1 MFRRL
6 ILILSITASLLAPA
20 FPSLADEADES
31 KILEMKRHETDGDG
45 WLGISFEDVIDS
57 YLPSKLAQ
65 AKGRLNT
72 GEFDDAVICTSTQ
85 DANCG
90 KSGYFWDV
98 RAVLAECTSASQLNC
113 VESLSATLPNG
124 TVINGTV
131 SSRWNEWSKFPED
144 SALGIPAGGEQL
156 TWKLP
161 GANPGGSEEFAL
173 MPILFANGE
182 SGRVTHHSLNVVLRP
197 VTVVSGTYTKAES
210 SVGKRGVGL
219 GIFSNTTANELGCV
233 IAETTRCAK
242 AASFTD
248 LKIQYTVKIRLAR
261 YVQPWLHG
269 RLFEPTIDT
278 QNLGGTS
285 NILTVSAK
293 PLQIPIV
300 GGWKKWSELPESIKA
315 RFPFGAGG
323 TTANNDDWTN
333 PDISKR
339 ILRHMQQPAGD
350 RAITEFKEW
359 NPLFSDKPF
368 TMKTMWTVRT
378 IQIMSPEVSSCSK
391 QGFSGLVTT
400 NAAVYSDGPPTYTK
414 ATSSMDYV
422 VGAPH
427 YDLRGELFRGTYG
440 LIMRSDVARCIY
452 GFGTAPISAK
462 IEIASENGT
471 PAVAVTTI
479 SQTADWLR
487 LFAAGFT
494 YSTPQI
500 KVKLS
505 EDKPTPVIAPT
516 PQASAA
522 PTTANSPKPAVK
534 KITCAKGKTKKTVT
548 GTKCPSG
555 YKKVA

>member
-6 ILILSITASLLAPA
+6 ILIFSITASLLAPTIA
-20 FPSLADEADES
+20 SFADDADEVKVLD
-31 KILEMKRHETDGDG
+31 MKRHEVDGDG

-57 YLPSKLAQ
+57 YLPSRLAQ
-65 AKGRLNT
+65 AKGNRFN
-72 GEFDDAVICTSTQ
+72 GEFDDALICSGPQ
-85 DANCG
+85 DPLCG
-90 KSGYFWDV
+90 KAEYFWDV
-98 RAVLAECTSASQLNC
+98 RSVLAECATASQTNC
-113 VESLSATLPNG
+113 IESLSATLPNG
-124 TVINGTV
+124 SVINGTV

-144 SALGIPAGGEQL
+144 SAAGIPAGGEQL

-173 MPILFANGE
+173 LPVLSA
-182 SGRVTHHSLNVVLRP
+182 SGNSGQISYNILNVVLRP
-197 VTVVSGTYTKAES
+197 ITVVNGSYMKASS
-210 SVGKRGVGL
+210 SVGKRGNGI
-219 GIFSNTTANELGCV
+219 GIFSDTTANELGCV

-242 AASFTD
+242 AVSFKD
-248 LKIQYTVKIRLAR
+248 LNIQYTVKIRLAR

-269 RLFEPTIDT
+269 RLFEPSIDT

-285 NILTVSAK
+285 NVLTVTAK

-300 GGWKKWSELPESIKA
+300 GGWKKWTELPESIKT
-315 RFPFGAGG
+315 RYPFGAGG
-323 TTANNDDWTN
+323 TTANADDWTN
-333 PDISKR
+333 PDITKR
-339 ILRHMQQPAGD
+339 ILRNMQPPAGN
-350 RAITEFKEW
+350 RAILEFKEW

-378 IQIMSPEVSSCSK
+378 IQNMNQEVAGCSK

-414 ATSSMDYV
+414 STGSLDYV

-427 YDLRGELFRGTYG
+427 YDTKGEVLNGTYG

-471 PAVAVTTI
+471 PSVAVTTI
-479 SQTADWLR
+479 SQNADWMR
-487 LFAAGFT
+487 LFAAGFH

-500 KVKLS
+500 KVKLT
-505 EDKPTPVIAPT
+505 EDKPAPAVSPT

-522 PTTANSPKPAVK
+522 PTAAASPKPAVK
-534 KITCAKGKTKKTVT
+534 KITCAKGKIKKTIT